1 MRLKQESTR
10 SSAPAA
16 AVRGTTSFDFGVL
29 DDADGRSCL
38 LLPYTPFP
46 GQKHPLLIG
55 EVQLQEME
63 DDMESRTQL
72 FLLEDGSVQ
81 GGATDGPP
89 PEAMCGFWQCGDY
102 GFQMTLQRTFQA
114 GASMNSDGT
123 SPEYTVTRV
132 YLGSVNQESDGMTIV
147 EGRMVFYD
155 TTPEQ
160 MQAPFPVPKQG
171 GDDNYVINLGASAI
185 GYFNIDALVEEAN
198 E

>member
-1 MRLKQESTR
+1 
-10 SSAPAA
+10 
-16 AVRGTTSFDFGVL
+16 
-29 DDADGRSCL
+29 
-38 LLPYTPFP
+38 
-46 GQKHPLLIG
+46 
-55 EVQLQEME
+55 
-63 DDMESRTQL
+63 MESRTQL

-102 GFQMTLQRTFQA
+102 GFQVCGRSHARSLLPHPQRANRASRACLLECDMAPVHALARFARWLQMTLQRTFQA